1 MRLLATVAGIVLV
14 ALTLWDVF
22 SIMVLT
28 RRANR
33 QLQLSSF
40 VVYRLR
46 KVYIAAGISLI
57 WLVDPESRTVT
68 VYAGRLRGLELD
80 ETDQLDGGDVLPGF
94 ACKVGDLFPPAR
106 S

>member
-1 MRLLATVAGIVLV
+1 MRLLATTAGTLLV

-46 KVYIAAGISLI
+46 KIYIAAGRCIRDRTRRENFLGIAGPLLLFVRFGLWSLI
-57 WLVDPESRTVT
+57 FILA
-68 VYAGRLRGLELD
+68 YAAL
-80 ETDQLDGGDVLPGF
+80 
-94 ACKVGDLFPPAR
+94 
-106 S
+106 